1 MRLRPALILAFSFIS
16 ALFVTMV
23 LVPPLMR
30 LAAPLRLLDVP
41 DARKI
46 HTQLVPRCGGLAI
59 ALGVLLPIVMWLPK
73 DRAMSALLAGAVVVL
88 LFGVWDDIKDLDY
101 RVKLTG
107 QVLALAIAMNGG
119 VVLEHY
125 PFAGLDP
132 VPFWLAYPATAII
145 VLGVTNAINLTDG
158 LDGLAAGCT
167 LLTLAMIAFIA
178 YQSNHIPV
186 LLLSI
191 TVMGGILGFLRY
203 NTHPAIV
210 FLGDAGSQ
218 FLGFITAVLTIFLVE
233 RVNTALSPALPL
245 LLLGVPILDTIWVVA
260 LRLVSGQSPFAP
272 DRRHLHH
279 QLLDLGFR
287 QYEAVSLIYL
297 LHGSLICAGFYLR
310 YASDMLVVSV
320 YAAFC
325 LAVVGAIGI
334 ARSTGW
340 KLHNRPEV
348 ENGKRSSLLQRLQW
362 LPDAVTHT
370 LSLSIVTF
378 LIAGAFLVGRLQRD
392 FVVVAAASA
401 CALVAG
407 SILLR
412 GSQRW
417 LSRAGV
423 YMSSV
428 MVVFMLAERPESR
441 WINDMTINSL
451 LILMSIVLVVGI
463 RVGRHDL
470 FRVTPQDLLIVF
482 FALVVPNLTSNFI
495 AQYPVGEILFRLLVL
510 FYVTEFLLNK
520 DFRGHHAEER
530 AREQSLYINRLLR
543 YSALVSL
550 LVLVLNGEGL
560 SR

>member
-1 MRLRPALILAFSFIS
+1 MILAFSFIS

-30 LAAPLRLLDVP
+30 LAAPMRLLDVP

-46 HTQLVPRCGGLAI
+46 HTELVPRCGGLAI
-59 ALGVLLPIVMWLPK
+59 ASGILLPILMWLPK
-73 DRAMSALLAGAVVVL
+73 DGAMTAVLSGALVVF
-88 LFGVWDDIKDLDY
+88 LFGLWDDIKDLDY
-101 RVKLTG
+101 RIKLTG
-107 QVLALAIAMNGG
+107 QILALGIAINGG

-132 VPFWLAYPATAII
+132 VSVWLAYPATALI

-167 LLTLAMIAFIA
+167 LLTLAMIAFLA
-178 YQSNHIPV
+178 YQAGNDPV

-218 FLGFITAVLTIFLVE
+218 FLGFITAALTIFLVE
-233 RVNTALSPALPL
+233 RVNQALSPALPL
-245 LLLGVPILDTIWVVA
+245 LLLGLPILDTLWVVT
-260 LRLVSGQSPFAP
+260 LRLAKGRSPFRP
-272 DRRHLHH
+272 DRQHIHH

-310 YASDMLVVSV
+310 YAADILVISIF
-320 YAAFC
+320 AAFC
-325 LAVVGAIGI
+325 LTIVSAIGL
-334 ARSTGW
+334 AKSTGW
-340 KLHNRPEV
+340 KLHRAGPPPSE
-348 ENGKRSSLLQRLQW
+348 EPGKRHSLLSRLVW
-362 LPDAVTHT
+362 LPDAVTHVLAVT
-370 LSLSIVTF
+370 IVLF
-378 LIAGAFLVGRLQRD
+378 LIAGAVVVGALQRD
-392 FVVVAAASA
+392 FVVIATASF

-407 SILLR
+407 SILLP
-412 GSQRW
+412 GGARW

-428 MVVFMLAERPESR
+428 MIVFMLAERPDTV
-441 WINDMTINSL
+441 WVNDMTINAL
-451 LILMSIVLVVGI
+451 LIVMSIVLVIGI
-463 RVGRHDL
+463 RTSSHNL

-482 FALVVPNLTSNFI
+482 FALVVPNLTSNYI
-495 AQYPVGEILFRLLVL
+495 VQYPVGEILFRLLVL
-510 FYVTEFLLNK
+510 FYVTEFLLSKGNQG
-520 DFRGHHAEER
+520 RYGEER
-530 AREQSLYINRLLR
+530 AKRQSLYINRILR
-543 YSALVSL
+543 FAALTCL
-550 LVLVLNGEGL
+550 LVLVLNGERL
-560 SR
+560 AR

>member
-1 MRLRPALILAFSFIS
+1 MILAFSFIS

-30 LAAPLRLLDVP
+30 LAAPMRLLDVP

-46 HTQLVPRCGGLAI
+46 HTELVPRCGGLAI
-59 ALGVLLPIVMWLPK
+59 ASGILLPVVMWLPK
-73 DRAMSALLAGAVVVL
+73 DEAMSAVLSGALVIF
-88 LFGVWDDIKDLDY
+88 LFGLWDDIKDLDY

-107 QVLALAIAMNGG
+107 QILALSVAINGG
-119 VVLEHY
+119 VVLSHY

-132 VPFWLAYPATAII
+132 VPYWLAYPATAVI

-167 LLTLAMIAFIA
+167 LLTLAMIAFLA
-178 YQSNHIPV
+178 YQADSMPV
-186 LLLSI
+186 LLLAL

-218 FLGFITAVLTIFLVE
+218 FLGFITAALTIFLVE

-245 LLLGVPILDTIWVVA
+245 LLLGLPILDTLWVIT
-260 LRLVSGQSPFAP
+260 LRLASGRSPFSP
-272 DRRHLHH
+272 DRLHIHH

-297 LHGSLICAGFYLR
+297 LHGGLICAGFYLR
-310 YASDMLVVSV
+310 YASDALVVSV

-325 LAVVGAIGI
+325 LVVAGAIGF
-334 ARSTGW
+334 AKSAGW
-340 KLHNRPEV
+340 TLHHTPEA
-348 ENGKRSSLLQRLQW
+348 ENADLGKRSSWLRRLRW
-362 LPDAVTHT
+362 LPDAVTHV
-370 LSLSIVTF
+370 LALSIVTF
-378 LIAGAFLVGRLQRD
+378 LIAGAFLVGTLQRD
-392 FVVVAAASA
+392 FVVVAAASV
-401 CALVAG
+401 CGLVAG

-412 GSQRW
+412 GGQRW

-428 MVVFMLAERPESR
+428 MIVFMLAERPDTH
-441 WINDMTINSL
+441 WINDMTINGL
-451 LILMSIVLVVGI
+451 LIVMSIVLVIGI
-463 RVGRHDL
+463 RISRHDL

-520 DFRGHHAEER
+520 DSRRQYADER
-530 AREQSLYINRLLR
+530 AKEQSLYINRLLR
-543 YSALVSL
+543 YAALVCL
-550 LVLVLNGEGL
+550 LILVLNGERL
-560 SR
+560 AQ

>member
-1 MRLRPALILAFSFIS
+1 MILAFSFIS

-30 LAAPLRLLDVP
+30 VAGPLRLLDVP

-46 HTQLVPRCGGLAI
+46 HTALVPRCGGLAI
-59 ALGVLLPIVMWLPK
+59 ASGILLPIVMWLPK
-73 DRAMSALLAGAVVVL
+73 DEAMSAVLSGALVIF
-88 LFGVWDDIKDLDY
+88 LFGLWDDIKDLDY

-107 QVLALAIAMNGG
+107 QVLALGVAFNGG
-119 VVLEHY
+119 VVLLHY

-132 VPFWLAYPATAII
+132 VPFWLAYPATAVI

-178 YQSNHIPV
+178 YQANSMPV
-186 LLLSI
+186 LLLAL

-218 FLGFITAVLTIFLVE
+218 FLGFVTAALTIFLVE

-245 LLLGVPILDTIWVVA
+245 LLLGLPILDTAWVVT
-260 LRLVSGQSPFAP
+260 LRIASGRSPFSP
-272 DRRHLHH
+272 DRRHIHH

-310 YASDMLVVSV
+310 YASDILVVSV

-325 LAVVGAIGI
+325 LAVAGAIGF
-334 ARSTGW
+334 AKSAGW
-340 KLHNRPEV
+340 KLHNRPEA
-348 ENGKRSSLLQRLQW
+348 ENGRRSSWLRKLGW
-362 LPDAVTHT
+362 LPNAVTHA
-370 LSLSIVTF
+370 LSLSIVSF
-378 LIAGAFLVGRLQRD
+378 LIAGAFLVGTLQRD
-392 FVVVAAASA
+392 FVVVAAASV
-401 CALVAG
+401 CGLVAG

-412 GSQRW
+412 GSQQW

-428 MVVFMLAERPESR
+428 MIVFMLAERPEGG
-441 WINDMTINSL
+441 WINDVTINSL
-451 LILMSIVLVVGI
+451 LIVMSVVLVIGI
-463 RVGRHDL
+463 RVSRHDL

-520 DFRGHHAEER
+520 DSGGHHAEEQ

-543 YSALVSL
+543 YSALACL
-550 LVLVLNGEGL
+550 LILVLNGERL
-560 SR
+560 AQ

>member
-1 MRLRPALILAFSFIS
+1 MILAFSFIS

-30 LAAPLRLLDVP
+30 VAAPLRLLDVP

-46 HTQLVPRCGGLAI
+46 HTELVPRCGGLAI
-59 ALGVLLPIVMWLPK
+59 ASGILLPVVMWLPK
-73 DRAMSALLAGAVVVL
+73 DEAMSAVLSGALVIF
-88 LFGVWDDIKDLDY
+88 LFGLWDDIKDLDY

-107 QVLALAIAMNGG
+107 QILALSVAIHGG
-119 VVLEHY
+119 VVLSHY

-132 VPFWLAYPATAII
+132 VPVWLAYPATAII

-167 LLTLAMIAFIA
+167 LLTLAMIAVIA
-178 YQSNHIPV
+178 YQADSMPV
-186 LLLSI
+186 LLLAL

-218 FLGFITAVLTIFLVE
+218 FLGFVTAALTIFLVE

-245 LLLGVPILDTIWVVA
+245 LLLGLPILDTAWVITLRVA
-260 LRLVSGQSPFAP
+260 SGRSPFST

-310 YASDMLVVSV
+310 YASDILVVSV

-325 LAVVGAIGI
+325 VAVVGAISF
-334 ARSTGW
+334 ARTTGW
-340 KLHNRPEV
+340 KLHHAAEM
-348 ENGKRSSLLQRLQW
+348 ENGKRSSWLRKVRW
-362 LPDAVTHT
+362 LPNAVTHV

-392 FVVVAAASA
+392 FVVVAAASV
-401 CALVAG
+401 CGLVAG
-407 SILLR
+407 SVLLR
-412 GSQRW
+412 GGQRW

-428 MVVFMLAERPESR
+428 MIVFMLAERINSR
-441 WINDMTINSL
+441 WINDLTINAL
-451 LILMSIVLVVGI
+451 LIVMSIVLVVGI
-463 RVGRHDL
+463 RVSRHDL

-520 DFRGHHAEER
+520 DSGGHHEEEQ

-543 YSALVSL
+543 YSALACL
-550 LVLVLNGEGL
+550 LILVLNGERL
-560 SR
+560 AQ

>member
-1 MRLRPALILAFSFIS
+1 VAF
-16 ALFVTMV
+16 
-23 LVPPLMR
+23 
-30 LAAPLRLLDVP
+30 
-41 DARKI
+41 
-46 HTQLVPRCGGLAI
+46 
-59 ALGVLLPIVMWLPK
+59 
-73 DRAMSALLAGAVVVL
+73 
-88 LFGVWDDIKDLDY
+88 
-101 RVKLTG
+101 
-107 QVLALAIAMNGG
+107 NGG
-119 VVLEHY
+119 VVLSHY

-132 VPFWLAYPATAII
+132 VPFWLAYPATAVI

-178 YQSNHIPV
+178 YQANSMPV
-186 LLLSI
+186 LLLAL

-218 FLGFITAVLTIFLVE
+218 FLGFITVALTIFLVE

-245 LLLGVPILDTIWVVA
+245 LLLGLPILDTAWVIM
-260 LRLVSGQSPFAP
+260 LRIASGRSPFSP
-272 DRRHLHH
+272 DRRHIHH

-310 YASDMLVVSV
+310 YASDGLVVSV

-325 LAVVGAIGI
+325 LAVVGAIGF
-334 ARSTGW
+334 AKSAGW
-340 KLHNRPEV
+340 KLHNRPAT
-348 ENGKRSSLLQRLQW
+348 ENGKRDSWLRKLRW
-362 LPDAVTHT
+362 LPNAVTHV
-370 LSLSIVTF
+370 LALSIVSF
-378 LIAGAFLVGRLQRD
+378 LIAGAFLVGTLQRD
-392 FVVVAAASA
+392 FVVIAAASV
-401 CALVAG
+401 CGLVAG

-412 GSQRW
+412 GSQQW

-428 MVVFMLAERPESR
+428 MIVFMLAERPDGR
-441 WINDMTINSL
+441 WINDVTINSL
-451 LILMSIVLVVGI
+451 LIVMSVVLVIGI

-520 DFRGHHAEER
+520 DSRGHHAEEQ

-543 YSALVSL
+543 YSALACL
-550 LVLVLNGEGL
+550 LILVLNGERL
-560 SR
+560 AQ

>member
-1 MRLRPALILAFSFIS
+1 MILAFSFIS

-30 LAAPLRLLDVP
+30 LAAPMHLLDVP

-46 HTQLVPRCGGLAI
+46 HTELVPRCGGLAI
-59 ALGVLLPIVMWLPK
+59 ASGILLPIVMWLPK
-73 DRAMSALLAGAVVVL
+73 DAAMSSVLSGALVIF
-88 LFGVWDDIKDLDY
+88 LFGLWDDIKDLDY
-101 RVKLTG
+101 RVKLIG
-107 QVLALAIAMNGG
+107 QIVALGIAINGG
-119 VVLEHY
+119 VVLTHY

-132 VPFWLAYPATAII
+132 VSVWFAYPATALI

-167 LLTLAMIAFIA
+167 LLTLAMIAFLA
-178 YQSNHIPV
+178 YQSNHTPV
-186 LLLSI
+186 LLLAL

-218 FLGFITAVLTIFLVE
+218 FLGFITAALTIFLVE
-233 RVNTALSPALPL
+233 RVNQALSPALPL
-245 LLLGVPILDTIWVVA
+245 LLLGLPILDTLWVMT
-260 LRLVSGQSPFAP
+260 LRLSAGGSPFSP
-272 DRRHLHH
+272 DRRHIHH

-297 LHGSLICAGFYLR
+297 LHGGLICAGFYLR
-310 YASDMLVVSV
+310 YASDILVVSV
-320 YAAFC
+320 YACFC
-325 LAVVGAIGI
+325 LAVVAAIGW
-334 ARSTGW
+334 AKSTGW
-340 KLHNRPEV
+340 RLHRMHVV
-348 ENGKRSSLLQRLQW
+348 EEDELHRRNSWLRRIDW
-362 LPDAVTHT
+362 LPNAIGNT
-370 LSLSIVTF
+370 LTVCIVLF
-378 LIAGAFLVGRLQRD
+378 LVVGAFVVGRLQRD
-392 FVVVAAASA
+392 FVVIAVASV

-412 GSQRW
+412 GSHRW

-428 MVVFMLAERPESR
+428 LIVFMLAERPDTY
-441 WINDMTINSL
+441 WINYLTIDGL
-451 LILMSIVLVVGI
+451 LVLMSVVLVLGI
-463 RVGRHDL
+463 RVTRRDL

-520 DFRGHHAEER
+520 NSNGQHEETKEKET
-530 AREQSLYINRLLR
+530 ALYINRVLK
-543 YSALVSL
+543 YSAIACLLILVI
-550 LVLVLNGEGL
+550 NGERL
-560 SR
+560 